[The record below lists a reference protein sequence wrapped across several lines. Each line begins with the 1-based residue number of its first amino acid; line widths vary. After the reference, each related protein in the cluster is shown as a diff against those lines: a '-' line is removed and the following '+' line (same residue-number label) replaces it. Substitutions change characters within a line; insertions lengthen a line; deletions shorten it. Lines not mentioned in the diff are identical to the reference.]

1 MVFQG
6 NFEAEKLMLGC
17 ILLDNSLVKQ
27 VVVQPEQM
35 SIMHQGLLRAM
46 LEIGSRGE
54 VINRATLHE
63 KLGSSHMAQLDLSE
77 MMEGVPSVKGY
88 KLYEKLVMNAW
99 KRGEIR
105 RLAEEMLMAPDEVD
119 IRTGEDRVDVFLREA
134 QQFGGLEAA
143 AEEFD
148 LRGTLDAMYEQA
160 VKGERPS
167 GLLTGYR
174 DYDRLTNGHGKG
186 QFIIVAA
193 RPSVGKTAFA
203 LNVAAGH
210 LRMGAGA
217 DGSGL
222 VEEGSS
228 GMGGSKGVYGH
239 LYSLEMSSEQFLQR
253 MISARGRINSQKLR
267 DPVKRFDKG
276 DWERYTAAVEAI
288 GKERLYI
295 CDRSSVKV
303 SEIYGNTKRLIDRYP
318 SLDHFVVI
326 DYLQLLRPITKRSN
340 RQEEVAEISRALK
353 VMARDLNVPVIALS
367 QLSRGVESRLD
378 KRPGLSD
385 LRESG
390 SLEQDA
396 DIVAF
401 LYRED
406 YYDRAGAGV
415 SGSGGVGRGDVIE
428 VIVAKQREG
437 PVGTVELEYEKEF
450 NLFV

>member
-35 SIMHQGLLRAM
+35 SIMYQGLLRAM
-46 LEIGSRGE
+46 LEIGGPGE

-63 KLGSSHMAQLDLSE
+63 KLGTSHMAQLDLGE

-134 QQFGGLEAA
+134 QQFGSLEAA

-186 QFIIVAA
+186 QFIIDAA

-210 LRMGAGA
+210 LHMGAGA
-217 DGSGL
+217 D
-222 VEEGSS
+222 
-228 GMGGSKGVYGH
+228 
-239 LYSLEMSSEQFLQR
+239 R
-253 MISARGRINSQKLR
+253 
-267 DPVKRFDKG
+267 
-276 DWERYTAAVEAI
+276 
-288 GKERLYI
+288 
-295 CDRSSVKV
+295 
-303 SEIYGNTKRLIDRYP
+303 
-318 SLDHFVVI
+318 
-326 DYLQLLRPITKRSN
+326 
-340 RQEEVAEISRALK
+340 
-353 VMARDLNVPVIALS
+353 
-367 QLSRGVESRLD
+367 
-378 KRPGLSD
+378 
-385 LRESG
+385 
-390 SLEQDA
+390 
-396 DIVAF
+396 
-401 LYRED
+401 
-406 YYDRAGAGV
+406 GAGCRY
-415 SGSGGVGRGDVIE
+415 SGVNQPHSSAGWFLLPEILRL
-428 VIVAKQREG
+428 
-437 PVGTVELEYEKEF
+437 PL
-450 NLFV
+450 LL